1 MKNWVEL
8 NVIADEIADK
18 IKSKVNQNKK
28 TWFSIVSEIVDKTS
42 ENMNK
47 LEGNLYW
54 SIINDSNLMYGDIY
68 DPPFY
73 DLNKMRDIADDRCNI
88 LVEYYINNYI
98 DINYDDVELLML
110 NNIMNFTA
118 MVDTLRDSI
127 NLLKQLND
135 KHGIERDPIAIY
147 GYTRDYY
154 AALSRLQSCI
164 DYLRLRGGDY
174 TIIKSY
180 VDLDVKKMIEYN
192 ISKGHILKIITRR

>member
-68 DPPFY
+68 DPPF
-73 DLNKMRDIADDRCNI
+73 
-88 LVEYYINNYI
+88 
-98 DINYDDVELLML
+98 
-110 NNIMNFTA
+110 
-118 MVDTLRDSI
+118 
-127 NLLKQLND
+127 
-135 KHGIERDPIAIY
+135 
-147 GYTRDYY
+147 
-154 AALSRLQSCI
+154 
-164 DYLRLRGGDY
+164 
-174 TIIKSY
+174 
-180 VDLDVKKMIEYN
+180 
-192 ISKGHILKIITRR
+192 

>member
-54 SIINDSNLMYGDIY
+54 LIINDSNLMYGDIY

-88 LVEYYINNYI
+88 LVENYINNYI

-154 AALSRLQSCI
+154 AALSHLQSCI

-192 ISKGHILKIITRR
+192 ISKGHILKIITRK